1 MITPLPDTASK
12 ARQLCCV
19 LLEGGGGGGEMGE
32 LYYEKS
38 LQGQEIV
45 DLCKICT
52 RYIPAKREIRPGK
65 TWQGRPV
72 LVGSQ
77 GSAEGALPRLLE
89 STGPF
94 QGINNGVTYLLAG
107 MY

>member
-1 MITPLPDTASK
+1 
-12 ARQLCCV
+12 
-19 LLEGGGGGGEMGE
+19 MGE
-32 LYYEKS
+32 LYYEIS
-38 LQGQEIV
+38 LQGQEVV

-52 RYIPAKREIRPGK
+52 RYIPAKRVIRPGK

-94 QGINNGVTYLLAG
+94 QGINNRVIYPFWQGCILFIPDLYSYIAE
-107 MY
+107 